1 MSPPLLSVRGLVV
14 RFRTRRGMVHAVEGI
29 DLDIAAGETLG
40 LVGESGSGKT
50 VTGRALIG
58 LLATPPAVVAGGTAE
73 FRPPRGGAGGAG
85 EAVDLLKLSHRE
97 MRRIR
102 GVRIAMV
109 FQDPGKALNPTL
121 TVRQQL
127 AEVFTEHRS
136 EELLDSAGVDPDS
149 RLLRRE
155 AHARSGAIARRVAR
169 IPPWRSGR
177 ARLERAVDDRVA
189 TALSATRIPNPRQVM
204 HSYPHEL
211 SGGMKQRV
219 MIAQALACRPDL
231 LIADEP
237 TTALDVTIQARILD
251 LIGELQ
257 QERGTAVLYI
267 SHDLTIVRRISRR
280 VAVMYAG
287 RLAESGPTEQL
298 FEDPRHPYTRGLLAA
313 VPTAERT
320 RGKLTAIE
328 GTVPELID
336 PAPSCRFNTRC
347 PHVMA
352 VCREQDPV
360 LRAYP
365 DGREAACFLL
375 DTSPV
380 GTVTT

>member
-1 MSPPLLSVRGLVV
+1 
-14 RFRTRRGMVHAVEGI
+14 MVHAVEGI
-29 DLDIAAGETLG
+29 DLDLAAGETLG

-58 LLATPPAVVAGGTAE
+58 LLASPPAVVAAGTAH
-73 FRPPRGGAGGAG
+73 FRPPRGDVAGR
-85 EAVDLLKLSHRE
+85 EVVDLLKLAPRE
-97 MRRIR
+97 MRRVR

-136 EELLDSAGVDPDS
+136 DELLATSGVDANS
-149 RLLRRE
+149 RFLRRE
-155 AHARSGAIARRVAR
+155 AHARSGAIGRRVVR
-169 IPPWRSGR
+169 IPPWRSGHT
-177 ARLERAVDDRVA
+177 RLEGALDDRVA
-189 TALSATRIPNPRQVM
+189 KALSETRIPNPRQVM

-257 QERGTAVLYI
+257 AERGTAVLYI

-313 VPTAERT
+313 VPSADRS
-320 RGKLTAIE
+320 RGRLMAIE
-328 GTVPELID
+328 GTVPELVD
-336 PAPSCRFNTRC
+336 PTPSCRFNTRC
-347 PHVMA
+347 PHVMP
-352 VCREQDPV
+352 VCRERDPE
-360 LRAYP
+360 LRAFP

-375 DTSPV
+375 DASPAGAV
-380 GTVTT
+380 PP